1 MDSSA
6 KGGNNNSGVKTKLG
20 MHVRQ
25 MAATEAFSPI
35 LLVVGEKSCGIT
47 RGEGFKKMG
56 CETTMATMVGQ
67 TALDGRN
74 VCMGTMEEGEVPIRR
89 PLTTQLPP
97 VIKAM
102 PEMCLMAYS
111 GSHMGPHSKM

>member
-35 LLVVGEKSCGIT
+35 LLVVGEKSCGIMGGG
-47 RGEGFKKMG
+47 GEG
-56 CETTMATMVGQ
+56 
-67 TALDGRN
+67 L
-74 VCMGTMEEGEVPIRR
+74 
-89 PLTTQLPP
+89 
-97 VIKAM
+97 
-102 PEMCLMAYS
+102 
-111 GSHMGPHSKM
+111 